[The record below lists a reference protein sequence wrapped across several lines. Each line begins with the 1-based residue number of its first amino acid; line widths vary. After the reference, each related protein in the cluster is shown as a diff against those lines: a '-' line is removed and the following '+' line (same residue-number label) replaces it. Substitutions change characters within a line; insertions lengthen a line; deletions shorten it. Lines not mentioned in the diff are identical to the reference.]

1 MKSPKARAAELRAE
15 LEEHNRRYYEEAKP
29 IVSDAEYDAL
39 FRELLELE
47 QAHPELAAPD
57 SPTQRVGGRPIEGFT
72 QVRHL
77 SPMLSLDNLF
87 AKEGAEAVHKWIA
100 SVQKLLPGEQLQWFV
115 EPKIDGVAV
124 SVRYENGVFALGATR
139 GNGEVGD
146 DITHNLKTV
155 RNLPLRLREDAGE
168 IPAFLEVRGEVYMPD
183 AGFARVQEEMR
194 AAGEEPF
201 ANARNSTAGS
211 LKQLDPA
218 IAARRPLAIIL
229 YSPGALEMENPP
241 DTQATLIEWLGR
253 LGFPIPPWTRLCD
266 TPEQVTDAIAEL
278 EEHRHHFG
286 FETDGAVIKLNSLEQ
301 RERAGFTSRAPRWA
315 KAYKFAPEQA
325 ETLLRAITVQ
335 VGRTGTLTPVAEL
348 EPVFLRGSTIARAT
362 LHNEDEIRRKDIR
375 IGDTVV
381 IEKAGEV
388 IPAVVRVM
396 LEKRP
401 AEAKPFDFVEHLGG
415 KCPACGGPIRRD
427 PDFAVWRCENL
438 LCPAQKTRR
447 LEYLAKRD
455 ALDIESLGGIV
466 SDKLIERGIV
476 EDPLDLFDLPKTPER
491 LAELNLGTEGEPR
504 VFGAKNAE
512 KMLAAIER
520 ARTLPLARW
529 LHALAIPEVGEA
541 TAHDLAAVHE
551 NLAAVAESPILG
563 DVLRLDQLRS
573 LAREKNPKSR
583 AHGKLEAA
591 AKAALEQEYAGILAD
606 TAEVEQR
613 LEQARFGKRTT
624 KKTGEGFVVTGG
636 PVLARAV
643 LDYFSSSNGQR
654 VLARLRE
661 LGIDPQ
667 GANPDATGAQPLAGK
682 TLVLTGS
689 LTRLSRGEAGERI
702 RAAGGTL
709 SGSVSRKTDYLIV
722 GENPGSKLD
731 DARALGVAELDEE
744 AFLKLLAPAEKQGEL
759 F

>member
-1 MKSPKARAAELRAE
+1 MKSPAARAAQLRAE
-15 LEEHNRRYYEEAKP
+15 LEEHNRRYYEEAQP
-29 IVSDAEYDAL
+29 TISDPEYDAL

-47 QAHPELAAPD
+47 QADPELAAPD

-87 AKEGAEAVHKWIA
+87 AKEGAEAVHKWIT
-100 SVQKLLPGEQLQWFV
+100 SVQRLLPDEKLQWFV

-124 SVRYENGVFALGATR
+124 SVRYENGVFTLGATR

-146 DITHNLKTV
+146 DITHNLRTV
-155 RNLPLRLREDAGE
+155 RNLPLRLREEAGE
-168 IPAFLEVRGEVYMPD
+168 IPDFLEVRGEVFMPD
-183 AGFARVQEEMR
+183 AGFARVREEMR

-201 ANARNSTAGS
+201 ANPRNATAGS

-241 DTQATLIEWLGR
+241 ATQAALIEWLGQ
-253 LGFPIPPWTRLCD
+253 LGFPIPPWTRLCE
-266 TPEQVTDAIAEL
+266 TAEEVTKAIAEL
-278 EEHRHHFG
+278 EEHRHRFG
-286 FETDGAVIKLNSLEQ
+286 FETDGAVIKLNSLDQ

-348 EPVFLRGSTIARAT
+348 SPVFLRGSTIARAT

-388 IPAVVRVM
+388 IPAVVRVV

-401 AEAKPFDFVEHLGG
+401 AEAKAFDFLEHLGG

-427 PDFAVWRCENL
+427 PEFAVWRCENL

-476 EDPLDLFDLPKTPER
+476 EDPLDLFDLAKTPER
-491 LAELNLGTEGEPR
+491 LAELNLGSDEEPR

-512 KMLAAIER
+512 KMIAAIER

-529 LHALAIPEVGEA
+529 LHALAIAEVGEA
-541 TAHDLAAVHE
+541 SAHDLAAVHE
-551 NLAAVAESPILG
+551 NLAAVADSQILRA
-563 DVLRLDQLRS
+563 VLRLDELRA
-573 LAREKNPKSR
+573 LAKERNPKSR
-583 AHGKLEAA
+583 AHGKLEPA
-591 AKAALEQEYAGILAD
+591 AKVALEQEYAVILRE

-643 LDYFSSSNGQR
+643 LDYFASAIGQR
-654 VLARLRE
+654 VLERLRE

-667 GANPDATGAQPLAGK
+667 GASPAAAGPQPLAGK

-689 LTRLSRGEAGERI
+689 LTSLSRSQAGERI

-709 SGSVSRKTDYLIV
+709 SGSVSKKTDFLIV
-722 GENPGSKLD
+722 GEGPGSKLE
-731 DARALGVAELDEE
+731 DARALGVAELDEA
-744 AFLKLLAPAEKQGEL
+744 AFLKLVYPAQQAEL